1 MTFKTTRCG
10 WRYVRGTV
18 TLSVIAIL
26 LAMAACVRSTQTTG
40 PATGPLARPTNA
52 NGRPGP
58 QAAPTTG
65 NPTTQQQV
73 EAYARAVEQSLQS
86 KRKAGP
92 TAEIEWVNQPPT
104 QPEPQP
110 AQRAVSPPAMRTTQA
125 DRIQSKSPAAR
136 QVSFSG
142 DPAPA
147 EPAEKPRRAVVS
159 DDTPAPADRSASKVS
174 LNSAD
179 PRRLSNS
186 QLVSE
191 LVRRL
196 DEQSDGPTESLKPF
210 VLRSA
215 LSLADPKLE
224 VTGEDVAHLPRPQRR
239 LLLAYQRTF
248 TQLGQELGQD
258 LIHEDDVLET
268 AAIELHEQVAGWQT
282 LNIRTA
288 KLCTRVKGYGV
299 YEEFD
304 RYAFLAGRVQ
314 PAIIY
319 VELDHFDTE
328 AQSNGKFAVRLTSE
342 VVLYNETD
350 GLPVWRQSP
359 VAIVDES
366 ANRRRDFF
374 VVQIIKLP
382 DRLTVG
388 KYRLKVTITDEV
400 GREVDE
406 ATIPLQIVADAALAT
421 GQK

>member
-1 MTFKTTRCG
+1 
-10 WRYVRGTV
+10 
-18 TLSVIAIL
+18 L
-26 LAMAACVRSTQTTG
+26 
-40 PATGPLARPTNA
+40 
-52 NGRPGP
+52 
-58 QAAPTTG
+58 
-65 NPTTQQQV
+65 
-73 EAYARAVEQSLQS
+73 
-86 KRKAGP
+86 
-92 TAEIEWVNQPPT
+92 VN
-104 QPEPQP
+104 
-110 AQRAVSPPAMRTTQA
+110 
-125 DRIQSKSPAAR
+125 
-136 QVSFSG
+136 
-142 DPAPA
+142 
-147 EPAEKPRRAVVS
+147 
-159 DDTPAPADRSASKVS
+159 
-174 LNSAD
+174 
-179 PRRLSNS
+179 
-186 QLVSE
+186 E

-196 DEQSDGPTESLKPF
+196 DEKSNGPTESLKPF

-215 LSLADPKLE
+215 MSLADPKLE

-248 TQLGQELGQD
+248 TQLGQELGQNP
-258 LIHEDDVLET
+258 IHDDDVLET
-268 AAIELHEQVAGWQT
+268 AAIELHEQVAGWQPLT
-282 LNIRTA
+282 IRTA

-304 RYAFLAGRVQ
+304 RYAFMAGQSQ

-328 AQSNGKFAVRLTSE
+328 AQPNGNFAVRLTSE

-350 GLPVWRQSP
+350 GLPVWRQAP

-406 ATIPLQIVADAALAT
+406 ATISLQIVADAALAA
-421 GQK
+421 GED